1 MEKWKSMFAVSAD
14 MCMTLL
20 REIRK
25 VTSLPVLRLKNF
37 PMNGYVP
44 YVALVRMSFLLSN
57 EKLIR
62 EGTFENLCRVD
73 SSLLWAYWLHVF
85 SMDVNNYEE
94 RFTGDEYNRCV
105 I

>member
-14 MCMTLL
+14 MCMTLQ
-20 REIRK
+20 REIRRA
-25 VTSLPVLRLKNF
+25 TSLPASRLKNF

-44 YVALVRMSFLLSN
+44 YVALARKSFLLNN

-62 EGTFENLCRVD
+62 EGTFENLGRVD
-73 SSLLWAYWLHVF
+73 SRLLRAYWLHVF

-94 RFTGDEYNRCV
+94 RFFGDEYNRCV